1 MAEKTDTVP
10 PVAAKATK
18 SPGAAPEGVIVFNPN
33 LHAWRCVTA
42 AGREVLSCASKAYA
56 MRMYPTF
63 IVKEK

>member
-10 PVAAKATK
+10 PVAAKTTK
-18 SPGAAPEGVIVFNPN
+18 SPGATPEGVIVFNPN
-33 LHAWRCVTA
+33 LCVWRCVSA